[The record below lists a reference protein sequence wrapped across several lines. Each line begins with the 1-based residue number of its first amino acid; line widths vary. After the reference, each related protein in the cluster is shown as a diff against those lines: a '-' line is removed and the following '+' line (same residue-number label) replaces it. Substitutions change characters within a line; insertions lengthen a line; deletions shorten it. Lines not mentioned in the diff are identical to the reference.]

1 MPKINEPLLKRH
13 RFQSIEKLLPN
24 SYKETELSNTVLNK
38 DAVDELPE
46 PIEPRLNRI
55 KMMSKAQ
62 Q

>member
-13 RFQSIEKLLPN
+13 RSQSIDKLLPN

-55 KMMSKAQ
+55 KMMSKA
-62 Q
+62 